1 MIFLPSLRA
10 HQFILRVL
18 LGLLFFVYFYFFE
31 SPTLLLAQHRLSGG
45 LTSYEPLI
53 GALLLSTLFVF
64 LQSGIARLL
73 PLPARLYLV
82 SALPSVALALLLT
95 AFTPETSVFSIVL
108 AVICFL
114 TPIICVVRGRF
125 HHYESPRTNHSHR
138 FTTFSHHL
146 QWLLII
152 ALALGCGSNSN
163 DLTTYEVLT
172 AEHLL
177 ANDLQ
182 GALRVGQEAG
192 VTSWRLTALR
202 AFALSKEGDSLFTA
216 LPERLLDYPLPAE
229 GAPRLL
235 LDTLDYRY
243 MRLPADSLYRHLGAF
258 PAEGLKELRY
268 LTLLQGDN
276 RCTHEQNVRA
286 RDYLLCLHLL
296 RRDLDS
302 FAAIFQEVLPITTDS
317 ALVLPRLYRQAL
329 VLYADNHPQEDISQM
344 ADSATRCQYEAYRQ
358 ALHKP
363 SSKHSASQLLRDYG
377 QTYWWYYDKR

>member
-1 MIFLPSLRA
+1 MIFQPSLRA

-53 GALLLSTLFVF
+53 GALLLSTLLVF
-64 LQSGIARLL
+64 LQSGIVRLL
-73 PLPARLYLV
+73 PLPARLYLI

-177 ANDLQ
+177 ANDPQ

-202 AFALSKEGDSLFTA
+202 AFALSKEGDSLFTT
-216 LPERLLDYPLPAE
+216 LPERLIDYPLPAE

-243 MRLPADSLYRHLGAF
+243 MRFPADSLYRHLGAF

-363 SSKHSASQLLRDYG
+363 SSTYSASQLLRDYG

>member
-1 MIFLPSLRA
+1 MIFQPSLRA

-73 PLPARLYLV
+73 PLPERLYLV

-177 ANDLQ
+177 ANDPQ

-202 AFALSKEGDSLFTA
+202 AFALSKEGDSLFTT
-216 LPERLLDYPLPAE
+216 LPERLIDYPLPAE

-243 MRLPADSLYRHLGAF
+243 MRFPADSLYRHLGAF

>member
-1 MIFLPSLRA
+1 MIFQPSLRA

-73 PLPARLYLV
+73 PLPERLYLV

-177 ANDLQ
+177 ANDPQ

-202 AFALSKEGDSLFTA
+202 AFALSKEGDSLFTT
-216 LPERLLDYPLPAE
+216 LPERLIDYPLPAE

-243 MRLPADSLYRHLGAF
+243 MRFPADSLYRHLGAF

-302 FAAIFQEVLPITTDS
+302 FAEIFQEVLPITTDS

-363 SSKHSASQLLRDYG
+363 SFKHSASQLLRDYG

>member
-1 MIFLPSLRA
+1 M
-10 HQFILRVL
+10 
-18 LGLLFFVYFYFFE
+18 FFVYFYFFE

-73 PLPARLYLV
+73 PLPERLYLV

-229 GAPRLL
+229 RAPRLL

-243 MRLPADSLYRHLGAF
+243 MRFPADSLYRHLGAF

-344 ADSATRCQYEAYRQ
+344 ADSATRYQYEAYRQ

-377 QTYWWYYDKR
+377 QTYWWYYEKR

>member
-1 MIFLPSLRA
+1 M
-10 HQFILRVL
+10 L

-73 PLPARLYLV
+73 PLPERLYLV

-125 HHYESPRTNHSHR
+125 HYYESPRTNHSHR

-177 ANDLQ
+177 ANDSQ

-302 FAAIFQEVLPITTDS
+302 FAEIFQEVLPITTDS

-344 ADSATRCQYEAYRQ
+344 ADSATRSQYEAYRQ

-363 SSKHSASQLLRDYG
+363 SFKHSASQLLRDYG

>member
-1 MIFLPSLRA
+1 M
-10 HQFILRVL
+10 L

-73 PLPARLYLV
+73 PLPERLYLV

-177 ANDLQ
+177 ANDPQ

-202 AFALSKEGDSLFTA
+202 AFALSKEGDSLFSA

-302 FAAIFQEVLPITTDS
+302 FAEIFQEVLPITTDS